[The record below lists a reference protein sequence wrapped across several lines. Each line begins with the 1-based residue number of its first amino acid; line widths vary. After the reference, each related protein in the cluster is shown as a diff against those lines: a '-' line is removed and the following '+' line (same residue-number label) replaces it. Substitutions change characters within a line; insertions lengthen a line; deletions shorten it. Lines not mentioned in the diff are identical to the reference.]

1 MHYGS
6 FQEEEAL
13 GSSSLCRLPGRTEGR
28 SAARMLLRADLFV
41 KYELR
46 KSIPGRWKR
55 LQISPPSKSTEN
67 REISIVLIVK
77 TVAGVFA
84 YISS

>member
-6 FQEEEAL
+6 FQEEDVL

-28 SAARMLLRADLFV
+28 GAARMLLWADLFV

-46 KSIPGRWKR
+46 KSIPGRWRR
-55 LQISPPSKSTEN
+55 LQISPPSKNTEN
-67 REISIVLIVK
+67 REISIALIVK
-77 TVAGVFA
+77 TVAGVLA